1 MKKKLLSILLV
12 LSLMLAL
19 VPAAFAADA
28 ASGTCGAEGDG
39 SNVTW
44 TLDESGTLTI
54 SGTGAMCDYD
64 DAWSGK
70 PWGSSDAVQAVV
82 VQEGVTHIGAY
93 ASFATR
99 IAGPSVCRPRWSRS
113 VRAPSL

>member
-82 VQEGVTHIGAY
+82 VRRASPTSAHTP
-93 ASFATR
+93 SFATR